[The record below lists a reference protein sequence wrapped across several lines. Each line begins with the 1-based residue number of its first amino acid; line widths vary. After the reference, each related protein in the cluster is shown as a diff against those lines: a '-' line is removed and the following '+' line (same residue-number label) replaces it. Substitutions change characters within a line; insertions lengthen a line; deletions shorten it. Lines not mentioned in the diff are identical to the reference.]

1 MYIIMIE
8 KHFIFLF
15 FLLMLLEYNVKTMD
29 QDTFNKLF
37 ITSFIII
44 NNIYVIIKYSSIDN
58 DIDIKTINTE
68 NQNEYSDWILC
79 DVD

>member
-1 MYIIMIE
+1 MIE

>member
-1 MYIIMIE
+1 MIE

-15 FLLMLLEYNVKTMD
+15 FLLMFLEHNVKIMD
-29 QDTFNKLF
+29 QDTFNKVF
-37 ITSFIII
+37 IISFIII

-68 NQNEYSDWILC
+68 SQNEYSDWILC